1 MIPGREWLR
10 LEVDMG
16 ITVNQQARDWV
27 EGETV
32 TQLLARMKY
41 TYPLVAV
48 RIDGRLIPRSE
59 YPKRTVPEDSVVE
72 VIHLMSGG

>member
-1 MIPGREWLR
+1 
-10 LEVDMG
+10 MG
-16 ITVNQQARDWV
+16 ITVNQEARDWV

-32 TQLLARMKY
+32 ARLLLRMKY

-48 RIDGRLIPRSE
+48 KIDGRLVSKSE
-59 YPKRTVPEDSVVE
+59 YEKQTIPDDSNVE

>member
-1 MIPGREWLR
+1 
-10 LEVDMG
+10 MG
-16 ITVNQQARDWV
+16 IVVNQEARDWV

-32 TQLLARMKY
+32 ARLLSRMKY

-48 RIDGRLIPRSE
+48 KIDGRLVPRSE
-59 YPKRTVPEDSVVE
+59 YEQQTIPDNSTVE

>member
-1 MIPGREWLR
+1 
-10 LEVDMG
+10 MG
-16 ITVNQQARDWV
+16 IVVNKQPVEWV

-32 TQLLARMKY
+32 AGLLSRMNY

-48 RIDGRLIPRSE
+48 KIDGKLIPRPE
-59 YPKRTVPEDSVVE
+59 YRRQKIADNAGVE